1 MNLVRLPL
9 LYTATKMERET
20 RFSLVYWVDPNIVKN
35 SRIYSI

>member
-1 MNLVRLPL
+1 
-9 LYTATKMERET
+9 MERET